1 MAMQI
6 AIGNLE
12 KEVYKIMENNE
23 VIDSGIVGY
32 SELEELEKQLEE
44 KDRRIKELEE
54 ENNDLSSDL
63 DFANIDLEN
72 TQERLQEV
80 IENYSNIKCDVMVA
94 VATRLTIDG
103 LITPELEEWL
113 ENFNKFY
120 LKDI

>member
-1 MAMQI
+1 
-6 AIGNLE
+6 
-12 KEVYKIMENNE
+12 MENNE
-23 VIDSGIVGY
+23 VIDSGIIGY

-44 KDRRIKELEE
+44 KDKRIKELEE

-103 LITPELEEWL
+103 LLTPELEEWL